1 MISNNRQLLI
11 NFISTLISISA
22 IMMLSYI
29 QGKAMARDP
38 NAFPFYMG
46 PNNVI
51 MKRNTEQ
58 RVIFEDII
66 DVDKDTGVLVI
77 SRDEDSEVIGV
88 YDPEMVRAF
97 ENTYSGAGFTRYF
110 SYDDYV
116 NKTKAGILVSNA
128 CDWEY
133 TSENIS
139 ELLYC
144 TDINSS
150 FNYDGRTKEVVNLA
164 SLETLGDYVYLD
176 YGDRQVA
183 DRIIKRLQDSGYRRQ
198 TLGYIGL
205 LKTLFGSKE
214 FADGVM
220 TGGLVIYAFF
230 GVASFWQFYNDRKK
244 ISLHFL
250 HGGTLKKMTGK
261 IMSPFVGLSVLGTI
275 PVLLFSFWQRKTL
288 YMTIN
293 NTSLLMFLAT
303 HVLITS
309 LMYFLAFYSVFT
321 MIRKSERGDSY
332 VR

>member
-1 MISNNRQLLI
+1 
-11 NFISTLISISA
+11 
-22 IMMLSYI
+22 MMLSYI

-133 TSENIS
+133 TSENQRAIMLWILTALS
-139 ELLYC
+139 IM
-144 TDINSS
+144 T
-150 FNYDGRTKEVVNLA
+150 GVKEVVNLA

-198 TLGYIGL
+198 TLGYIGNKIVIW
-205 LKTLFGSKE
+205 LK
-214 FADGVM
+214 
-220 TGGLVIYAFF
+220 
-230 GVASFWQFYNDRKK
+230 R
-244 ISLHFL
+244 
-250 HGGTLKKMTGK
+250 
-261 IMSPFVGLSVLGTI
+261 
-275 PVLLFSFWQRKTL
+275 
-288 YMTIN
+288 
-293 NTSLLMFLAT
+293 
-303 HVLITS
+303 
-309 LMYFLAFYSVFT
+309 
-321 MIRKSERGDSY
+321 IR
-332 VR
+332 